1 MLRLQFPAYNVVI
14 NIYLNST
21 NKCFLSDC
29 FMYQFEFLIHERIT
43 RASHGA
49 GDVRLDPFDIEQ
61 FGEKIT

>member
-1 MLRLQFPAYNVVI
+1 MN
-14 NIYLNST
+14 
-21 NKCFLSDC
+21 
-29 FMYQFEFLIHERIT
+29 ERIT